1 MGYNLSLM
9 EELTKSEEHIMQ
21 ILWKLGTA
29 FVKDIIEEMEAPKP
43 PYTTV
48 SSVVRILETKGFVTH
63 KAYGKTH
70 EYSPLISKEQ
80 YRKSSIQRMV
90 KYYFDDKTSNL
101 LSFLMQDKKLGKK
114 ELQELQ
120 QFIDKQ
126 NKRS

>member
-21 ILWKLGTA
+21 ILWKLGNA
-29 FVKDIIEEMEAPKP
+29 FVKDIIEEMEDPKP

-48 SSVVRILETKGFVTH
+48 SSVVRILEAKGFVSH

-80 YRKSSIQRMV
+80 YRKGSIQRMV

-101 LSFLMQDKKLGKK
+101 LSFLMQEKKLSKK

-120 QFIDKQ
+120 QFIDQQKQ
-126 NKRS
+126 RS